1 MKQQSAPNVT
11 LNIRNFP
18 ADLKKTLQEL
28 AKKNHRSLTQEII
41 FALEQYIQRET
52 SKQA

>member
-1 MKQQSAPNVT
+1 MKYNA

-18 ADLKKTLQEL
+18 LELKKKLQVL

-41 FALEQYIQRET
+41 LALEQYLERDQAKII
-52 SKQA
+52 KQ

>member
-1 MKQQSAPNVT
+1 MNYDQ

-18 ADLKKTLQEL
+18 ADLKKKLEAL

-41 FALEQYIQRET
+41 LALEQYIERET
-52 SKQA
+52 AKQSK